1 MNNITN
7 LFGGLRIFIGL
18 LLLSFGCFLDFSG
31 WGIGTGL
38 RFMSGLMGAYLII
51 GYSRS
56 GFGYVIGM
64 IWGLILYTF
73 AIRSGI
79 IFEIQD
85 VITIDYGMPKI
96 AMRIVGA
103 FLFILGLRDVK
114 EN

>member
-64 IWGLILYTF
+64 IWGLILYSF
-73 AIRSGI
+73 AIRSGVLTI
-79 IFEIQD
+79 IPDF
-85 VITIDYGMPKI
+85 ITLEGFPKI
-96 AMRIVGA
+96 AIRIAGA
-103 FLFILGLRDVK
+103 FFFILGLKDVK
-114 EN
+114 KN